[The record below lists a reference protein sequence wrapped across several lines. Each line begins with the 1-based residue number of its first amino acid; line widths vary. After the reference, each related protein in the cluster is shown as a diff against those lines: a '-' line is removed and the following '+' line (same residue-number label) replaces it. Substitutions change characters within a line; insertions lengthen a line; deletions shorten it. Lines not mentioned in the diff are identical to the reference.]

1 MRPKQA
7 LSLYS
12 GKMAESIP
20 VSTRDRIVKEASRL
34 FAAQGIKATTV
45 AQIETAVGLRKGSGG
60 VHRYF
65 ATKSDLVEEV
75 FARQLGRGREIL
87 AEAEA
92 LPVPDPANLIP
103 YVTALGTKILRDAE
117 HGREVS
123 LILLRDAAAIPELA
137 RKHLLDNDAVAYG
150 AMANALRAQMNA
162 DQLEAFDPDAL
173 AFLFVGSLLYFK
185 MTDWLTGETKLG
197 LTDDR
202 LLRTWVNVF
211 EPVLRGLLSIGS
223 PTS

>member
-65 ATKSDLVEEV
+65 ATKSDLGSK
-75 FARQLGRGREIL
+75 R
-87 AEAEA
+87 
-92 LPVPDPANLIP
+92 PDTR
-103 YVTALGTKILRDAE
+103 V
-117 HGREVS
+117 
-123 LILLRDAAAIPELA
+123 
-137 RKHLLDNDAVAYG
+137 
-150 AMANALRAQMNA
+150 
-162 DQLEAFDPDAL
+162 
-173 AFLFVGSLLYFK
+173 
-185 MTDWLTGETKLG
+185 
-197 LTDDR
+197 
-202 LLRTWVNVF
+202 
-211 EPVLRGLLSIGS
+211 
-223 PTS
+223 